1 MTPTVMVGVGYA
13 CLLVLAGSLTLAA
26 TLPSNVIWERT
37 QLRALRV
44 ELNTVAGQSFAFFT
58 RPPQSEQI
66 VAYRLLANGTAGA
79 SLLVTPQGRSANLF
93 GLSRTQRAQGPE
105 LANLVQAVAPKMWVD
120 CTGLDRGGCLDQI
133 AHTPNVL
140 LHNTSPVPTV
150 CGAVLLT
157 AERTTKWAYRRL
169 TDTRYVIDKVVP
181 ASVDC
186 PPGR

>member
-1 MTPTVMVGVGYA
+1 
-13 CLLVLAGSLTLAA
+13 
-26 TLPSNVIWERT
+26 
-37 QLRALRV
+37 
-44 ELNTVAGQSFAFFT
+44 
-58 RPPQSEQI
+58 
-66 VAYRLLANGTAGA
+66 
-79 SLLVTPQGRSANLF
+79 
-93 GLSRTQRAQGPE
+93 
-105 LANLVQAVAPKMWVD
+105 VQAVAPKMWVD